1 MSSLFSYGDI
11 KNSPRR
17 SGFDLSNKC
26 AFTAKVGELLPTY
39 WKFCLPGD
47 KFHIS
52 QEWLTRT
59 QPVDT
64 SAFTRIREYYEWF
77 FVPLHLLYRN
87 SNEAIMSMENQPNYA
102 ASGFSSIS
110 FNRNLPWIDLATIS
124 AAVKNVGGSSFSN
137 NYFGLSR
144 SEGFKKLSS
153 YLGYG
158 EIDPAKYSQNYRL
171 SAFPF
176 YAYQKIY
183 QDYYRHSQWEK
194 SKPWTYNCDFWN
206 GEDSTPV
213 ASTVELFTQHP
224 NDSVFELRYANWNK
238 DLWMGS
244 LPNSQ
249 FGDVATVNSIID
261 ASSAKG
267 TVGGSAKVQ
276 GNMPV
281 LFADEDGSV
290 GLYAAGI
297 RKGGIFGA
305 PANGQTV
312 TGYPGGNVPDNTPYF
327 FAHATDK
334 TPVGPNSSPAAIS
347 GSDLTVSLAGQM
359 NAQFSVLQLRAAEAL
374 QKWKEI
380 AQANGQNYA
389 AQVKAHFGVKT
400 NPMQSHRSTRICGFD
415 GSIDI
420 SAVENTNLTSD
431 EAIIRGKGLGGRR
444 INDSSNFTCTEHG
457 ILMCIYHATPLLDYV
472 PTGPDLQLMSTV
484 KGESFPVPEFDSLGM
499 ESLPLAPLMNH
510 KELGGSL
517 TNSYAGYVPRYI
529 SWKTS
534 VDVVRGAF
542 TDTLKSWVAPV
553 DINYMKAFFAGNTD
567 SPEGDGGPLLTY
579 SWFKVNPSVLNPI
592 FGVSVDG
599 TWNTDQLLCNCQFD
613 VKVARNLSYDGM
625 PY

>member
-47 KFHIS
+47 KFNIS
-52 QEWLTRT
+52 QEWFART

-102 ASGFSSIS
+102 ASSSASIN
-110 FNRNLPWIDLATIS
+110 FNRNLPWIDLSTINTAIGNVQSS
-124 AAVKNVGGSSFSN
+124 ASPN
-137 NYFGLSR
+137 NFFGVPR
-144 SEGFKKLSS
+144 SEGFKKLVS

-158 EIDPAKYSQNYRL
+158 ETSPEKYVDNLRC
-171 SAFPF
+171 SAFPL

-194 SKPWTYNCDFWN
+194 SNPWTYNCDFWN

-213 ASTVELFTQHP
+213 ASSLELFTQNP

-238 DLWMGS
+238 DLWMGA

-249 FGDVATVNSIID
+249 FGDVAAVSLGDLDFSTL
-261 ASSAKG
+261 K
-267 TVGGSAKVQ
+267 VGISGSASVT

-281 LFADEDGSV
+281 GYGGKDGMGIRSQSRLYNPVGINDAQQVTTVQEDVNNKENGYLFATGASTFGRIFNPAKINGSELSAQV
-290 GLYAAGI
+290 S
-297 RKGGIFGA
+297 
-305 PANGQTV
+305 GQL
-312 TGYPGGNVPDNTPYF
+312 
-327 FAHATDK
+327 
-334 TPVGPNSSPAAIS
+334 NS
-347 GSDLTVSLAGQM
+347 
-359 NAQFSVLQLRAAEAL
+359 QFSVLQLRAAEAL

-389 AQVKAHFGVKT
+389 AQVKAHFGVST

-431 EAIIRGKGLGGRR
+431 EAIIRGKGLGGQR
-444 INDSSNFTCTEHG
+444 INDPSNFTCTEHG
-457 ILMCIYHATPLLDYV
+457 IIMCIYHATPLLDYV

-499 ESLPLAPLMNH
+499 ESLPML
-510 KELGGSL
+510 SL
-517 TNSYAGYVPRYI
+517 VNSMAIGDIVARSYAGYVPRYI

-553 DINYMKAFFAGNTD
+553 DSDYMHVFFGD
-567 SPEGDGGPLLTY
+567 VVPEQGSPILSYT
-579 SWFKVNPSVLNPI
+579 WFKVNPSVLNPI

-599 TWNTDQLLCNCQFD
+599 SWNTDQLLCNCQFN

>member
-11 KNSPRR
+11 KNTPRR

-52 QEWLTRT
+52 QEWFART

-102 ASGFSSIS
+102 ASSSASIS
-110 FNRNLPWIDLATIS
+110 FNRNLPWI
-124 AAVKNVGGSSFSN
+124 
-137 NYFGLSR
+137 GLSTINSAIGNVQSSASPNNFFGVPR
-144 SEGFKKLSS
+144 SEGFKKLVS

-158 EIDPAKYSQNYRL
+158 ETSPEKYVDNLRC
-171 SAFPF
+171 SAFPL

-213 ASTVELFTQHP
+213 ASTVELFNQNP

-238 DLWMGS
+238 DLWMGA

-249 FGDVATVNSIID
+249 FGDVAGISLGLDT
-261 ASSAKG
+261 SALKVGITG
-267 TVGGSAKVQ
+267 TAPVT

-281 LFADEDGSV
+281 GYGGRDGLGIRSQSRLYNPVGINDAQQVTTVQEEVNNKENGYLFATGTDTFGRISNAAKINGSN
-290 GLYAAGI
+290 LDAQLS
-297 RKGGIFGA
+297 
-305 PANGQTV
+305 GQ
-312 TGYPGGNVPDNTPYF
+312 
-327 FAHATDK
+327 
-334 TPVGPNSSPAAIS
+334 
-347 GSDLTVSLAGQM
+347 L

-389 AQVKAHFGVKT
+389 AQVKAHFGVSA

-431 EAIIRGKGLGGRR
+431 EAIIRGKGLGGQR
-444 INDSSNFTCTEHG
+444 INDPSTFTCTEHG
-457 ILMCIYHATPLLDYV
+457 IIMCIYHATPLLDYV

-484 KGESFPVPEFDSLGM
+484 KGESWPVPEFDSLGM
-499 ESLPLAPLMNH
+499 ESLPML
-510 KELGGSL
+510 SL
-517 TNSYAGYVPRYI
+517 VNSMAVGDVVAHSYAGYVPRYI

-534 VDVVRGAF
+534 IDVVRGAF

-553 DINYMKAFFAGNTD
+553 DSDYMHVFFGNVV
-567 SPEGDGGPLLTY
+567 PEEGGPILSYT
-579 SWFKVNPSVLNPI
+579 WFKVNPSVLNPI
-592 FGVSVDG
+592 FGVAVDG
-599 TWNTDQLLCNCQFD
+599 SWNTDQLLCNCQFN

>member
-11 KNSPRR
+11 KNMPRR

-26 AFTAKVGELLPTY
+26 AFTAKVGELLPVY

-52 QEWLTRT
+52 QEWFART

-102 ASGFSSIS
+102 ASGSTSIS
-110 FNRNLPWIDLATIS
+110 FNRNLPWVDLATINT
-124 AAVKNVGGSSFSN
+124 AIGNVQSSSSPN
-137 NYFGLSR
+137 NFFGVPR
-144 SEGFKKLSS
+144 SEGFKKLAS

-158 EIDPAKYSQNYRL
+158 ETSPEKYVDNLRC

-183 QDYYRHSQWEK
+183 QDYYRHPQWEK

-213 ASTVELFTQHP
+213 DSTVELFTQNP

-249 FGDVATVNSIID
+249 FGDVAAVPVGLDT
-261 ASSAKG
+261 SSAKVTISGEARVRGMLPVVNAQENG
-267 TVGGSAKVQ
+267 T
-276 GNMPV
+276 
-281 LFADEDGSV
+281 LFENQVA
-290 GLYAAGI
+290 I
-297 RKGGIFGA
+297 RGRVEGA
-305 PANGQTV
+305 PSDGQTV
-312 TGYPGGNVPDNTPYF
+312 TVYPNSTSDSARPYL
-327 FAHATDK
+327 FAQATDK
-334 TPVGPNSSPAAIS
+334 SPISAVSDPASIS
-347 GSDLTVSLAGQM
+347 GSSLTGALAGAI

-389 AQVKAHFGVKT
+389 AQVKAHFGVST

-431 EAIIRGKGLGGRR
+431 EAIIRGKGLGGQR
-444 INDSSNFTCTEHG
+444 INDPSNFTCTEHG
-457 ILMCIYHATPLLDYV
+457 IIMCIYHATPLLDYV

-484 KGESFPVPEFDSLGM
+484 KGESWPVPEFDSLGM
-499 ESLPLAPLMNH
+499 ESLPML
-510 KELGGSL
+510 SL
-517 TNSYAGYVPRYI
+517 VNSKAIGDVIARSYAGYVPRYI

-534 VDVVRGAF
+534 IDVVRGAF
-542 TDTLKSWVAPV
+542 TDTLKSWIAPV
-553 DINYMKAFFAGNTD
+553 DSDYMHVFFGD
-567 SPEGDGGPLLTY
+567 VVPEEGSPILSYT
-579 SWFKVNPSVLNPI
+579 WFKVNPSVLNPI
-592 FGVSVDG
+592 FGVAVDG
-599 TWNTDQLLCNCQFD
+599 SWNSDQLLCNCQFN

>member
-47 KFHIS
+47 KFNIS
-52 QEWLTRT
+52 QEWFTRT

-64 SAFTRIREYYEWF
+64 SAFTRVREYYEWF

-102 ASGFSSIS
+102 ASGSSAIS
-110 FNRNLPWIDLATIS
+110 FNRNLPWVDLTTINT
-124 AAVKNVGGSSFSN
+124 AIGNVQSSTSPN
-137 NYFGLSR
+137 NFFGFAR
-144 SEGFKKLSS
+144 SEGFKKLVT

-158 EIDPAKYSQNYRL
+158 ETSPEKYVDNLRC
-171 SAFPF
+171 SAFPL

-213 ASTVELFTQHP
+213 VSTVDLFSQNS

-249 FGDVATVNSIID
+249 FGDVAAVSFVSD
-261 ASSAKG
+261 ASTMKVGVFG
-267 TVGGSAKVQ
+267 TAPVK

-281 LFADEDGSV
+281 GYGGKDGMGIRSQSRLYNPVGIGNAQQVTTVQEEVNNKENGYLFATGTDSFG
-290 GLYAAGI
+290 
-297 RKGGIFGA
+297 RIFN
-305 PANGQTV
+305 PAKIN
-312 TGYPGGNVPDNTPYF
+312 
-327 FAHATDK
+327 
-334 TPVGPNSSPAAIS
+334 
-347 GSDLTVSLAGQM
+347 GSDLDVQLSGQL

-389 AQVKAHFGVKT
+389 AQVKAHFGVTT
-400 NPMQSHRSTRICGFD
+400 NSMQSHRCTRICGFD

-431 EAIIRGKGLGGRR
+431 EAIIRGKGLGGQR
-444 INDSSNFTCTEHG
+444 INDPSDFTCSEHG
-457 ILMCIYHATPLLDYV
+457 IIMCIYHATPLLDYV
-472 PTGPDLQLMSTV
+472 PAGPDLQLMSTV
-484 KGESFPVPEFDSLGM
+484 KGESWPVPEFDSLGM
-499 ESLPLAPLMNH
+499 ESLPMLSLANS
-510 KELGGSL
+510 KAIGDVVAR
-517 TNSYAGYVPRYI
+517 SYAGYVPRYI

-534 VDVVRGAF
+534 IDVVRGAF

-553 DINYMKAFFAGNTD
+553 DSSYMHVFFNNVIPEEG
-567 SPEGDGGPLLTY
+567 SPILSYT
-579 SWFKVNPSVLNPI
+579 WFKVNPSVLNPI

>member
-11 KNSPRR
+11 KNTPRR

-26 AFTAKVGELLPTY
+26 AFTAKIGELLPTY
-39 WKFCLPGD
+39 WKFCMPGD

-52 QEWLTRT
+52 QEWFART

-102 ASGFSSIS
+102 ASGSTSIS
-110 FNRNLPWIDLATIS
+110 FNRNLPWVDLATINNAIGNVQSS
-124 AAVKNVGGSSFSN
+124 ASPN
-137 NYFGLSR
+137 NFFGLAR
-144 SEGFKKLSS
+144 SEGFKKLVS

-158 EIDPAKYSQNYRL
+158 ETSPEKYVDNLRCSV
-171 SAFPF
+171 FPL

-183 QDYYRHSQWEK
+183 QDYYRHSLWEK

-213 ASTVELFTQHP
+213 ASTLDLFSQNP

-249 FGDVATVNSIID
+249 FGDVAAVSVGFDT
-261 ASSAKG
+261 SSAKVTISGEARVRGMLPVVNAQENG
-267 TVGGSAKVQ
+267 TLIENQVA
-276 GNMPV
+276 
-281 LFADEDGSV
+281 
-290 GLYAAGI
+290 I
-297 RKGGIFGA
+297 RGRVEGA
-305 PANGQTV
+305 PSNGQTV
-312 TGYPGGNVPDNTPYF
+312 TVYPNSTSDSARPYL
-327 FAHATDK
+327 FAQATDK
-334 TPVGPNSSPAAIS
+334 SPISAVSDPASINGSS
-347 GSDLTVSLAGQM
+347 LTGALAGSI

-389 AQVKAHFGVKT
+389 AQVKAHFGVST
-400 NPMQSHRSTRICGFD
+400 NSLHSHRSTRICGFD

-431 EAIIRGKGLGGRR
+431 EAIIRGKGLGGQR
-444 INDSSNFTCTEHG
+444 IDDPSTFTCTEHG
-457 ILMCIYHATPLLDYV
+457 IIMCIYHATPLLDYV

-484 KGESFPVPEFDSLGM
+484 KGESWPVPEFDSLGM
-499 ESLPLAPLMNH
+499 ESLPML
-510 KELGGSL
+510 SL
-517 TNSYAGYVPRYI
+517 VNSKVIGDVVARSYAGYVPRYI

-534 VDVVRGAF
+534 IDVVRGAF
-542 TDTLKSWVAPV
+542 TDTLKSWVAPI
-553 DINYMKAFFAGNTD
+553 DSDYMHVFFGD
-567 SPEGDGGPLLTY
+567 VVPEEGSPTLSYT
-579 SWFKVNPSVLNPI
+579 WFKVNPSVLNPI
-592 FGVSVDG
+592 FGVAVNGS
-599 TWNTDQLLCNCQFD
+599 WNTDQLLCNCQFN
-613 VKVARNLSYDGM
+613 VKVARDLSYDGM

>member
-11 KNSPRR
+11 KNTPRR

-47 KFHIS
+47 KFNIS
-52 QEWLTRT
+52 QEWFART

-102 ASGFSSIS
+102 ASSSASIS
-110 FNRNLPWIDLATIS
+110 FNRNLPWVDLATINT
-124 AAVKNVGGSSFSN
+124 AIGNVQSSSSPN
-137 NYFGLSR
+137 NFFGVPR
-144 SEGFKKLSS
+144 SEGFKKLVS

-158 EIDPAKYSQNYRL
+158 ETSPEKYVDNLRC
-171 SAFPF
+171 SAFPL

-183 QDYYRHSQWEK
+183 QDHYRHSQWEK

-213 ASTVELFTQHP
+213 ASTVELFTQNP

-238 DLWMGS
+238 DLWMGA

-249 FGDVATVNSIID
+249 FGDVAGISLGLD
-261 ASSAKG
+261 ASTLKVDVTG
-267 TVGGSAKVQ
+267 TALVK

-281 LFADEDGSV
+281 GYAGRDGMGLRSQSRLYNPVGVNDAQQVTTVQEEINNKENGYLFATGTDTFGRIFNAAKINGSE
-290 GLYAAGI
+290 L
-297 RKGGIFGA
+297 
-305 PANGQTV
+305 NTQLSGQ
-312 TGYPGGNVPDNTPYF
+312 
-327 FAHATDK
+327 
-334 TPVGPNSSPAAIS
+334 
-347 GSDLTVSLAGQM
+347 L

-389 AQVKAHFGVKT
+389 AQVKAHFGIST

-431 EAIIRGKGLGGRR
+431 EAIIRGKGLGGQR
-444 INDSSNFTCTEHG
+444 INDPSNFTCTEHG
-457 ILMCIYHATPLLDYV
+457 IIMCIYHATPLLDYV

-484 KGESFPVPEFDSLGM
+484 KGESWPVPEFDSLGM
-499 ESLPLAPLMNH
+499 ESLPML
-510 KELGGSL
+510 SL
-517 TNSYAGYVPRYI
+517 VNSMAIGDVVARSYAGYVPRYI

-534 VDVVRGAF
+534 IDVVRGAF

-553 DINYMKAFFAGNTD
+553 DSDYMHVFFGD
-567 SPEGDGGPLLTY
+567 VVPEEGSPILSYT
-579 SWFKVNPSVLNPI
+579 WFKVNPSVLNPI
-592 FGVSVDG
+592 FGVVVNGS
-599 TWNTDQLLCNCQFD
+599 WNTDQLLCNCQFN

>member
-11 KNSPRR
+11 KNTPRR

-52 QEWLTRT
+52 QEWFART

-102 ASGFSSIS
+102 ASSSASIS
-110 FNRNLPWIDLATIS
+110 FNRNLPWVDLATINT
-124 AAVKNVGGSSFSN
+124 AIGNVQSSSSPN
-137 NYFGLSR
+137 NFFGVPR
-144 SEGFKKLSS
+144 SEGFKKLVS

-158 EIDPAKYSQNYRL
+158 ETSPEKYVDNLRC
-171 SAFPF
+171 SAFPL

-183 QDYYRHSQWEK
+183 QDYYRHSLWEK

-213 ASTVELFTQHP
+213 ASSVELFTQNP

-249 FGDVATVNSIID
+249 FGDVAAVSLGLD
-261 ASSAKG
+261 ASTMKIGVTG
-267 TVGGSAKVQ
+267 TALVR

-281 LFADEDGSV
+281 GYGGKDGMGIRSQSRLYNPVGINDAQQVTTVQEEVNNKENGYLFATGTDTFGRISN
-290 GLYAAGI
+290 AAKI
-297 RKGGIFGA
+297 
-305 PANGQTV
+305 N
-312 TGYPGGNVPDNTPYF
+312 
-327 FAHATDK
+327 
-334 TPVGPNSSPAAIS
+334 
-347 GSDLTVSLAGQM
+347 GSDLNAQLSGQLD
-359 NAQFSVLQLRAAEAL
+359 AQFSVLQLRAAEAL

-389 AQVKAHFGVKT
+389 AQVKAHFGVST

-431 EAIIRGKGLGGRR
+431 EAIIRGKGLGGQR
-444 INDSSNFTCTEHG
+444 INDPSTFTCTEHG
-457 ILMCIYHATPLLDYV
+457 IIMCIYHATPLLDYV

-484 KGESFPVPEFDSLGM
+484 KGESWPVPEFDSLGM
-499 ESLPLAPLMNH
+499 ESLPML
-510 KELGGSL
+510 SL
-517 TNSYAGYVPRYI
+517 VNSKAIGDVVARSYAGYVPRYI

-534 VDVVRGAF
+534 IDVVRGAF

-553 DINYMKAFFAGNTD
+553 DSDYMHVFFGD
-567 SPEGDGGPLLTY
+567 VVPEEGSPILSYT
-579 SWFKVNPSVLNPI
+579 WFKVNSSVLNPI
-592 FGVSVDG
+592 FGVAVDG
-599 TWNTDQLLCNCQFD
+599 SWNTDQLLCNCQFN

>member
-11 KNSPRR
+11 KNTPRR

-52 QEWLTRT
+52 QEWFTRT

-64 SAFTRIREYYEWF
+64 SAFTRVREYYEWF

-102 ASGFSSIS
+102 ASGSSSIS
-110 FNRNLPWIDLATIS
+110 FNRNLPWVDLSTINT
-124 AAVKNVGGSSFSN
+124 AIGNVESSSSPN
-137 NYFGLSR
+137 NFFGVAR
-144 SEGFKKLSS
+144 SEGFKKLVS

-158 EIDPAKYSQNYRL
+158 ETSPEKYVDNLRC
-171 SAFPF
+171 SAFPL

-213 ASTVELFTQHP
+213 VSSLELFNKNP

-249 FGDVATVNSIID
+249 FGDVASVSVGFDT
-261 ASSAKG
+261 SSAKVAISGEARVRGMLPVVNAQENG
-267 TVGGSAKVQ
+267 TLIENQVA
-276 GNMPV
+276 
-281 LFADEDGSV
+281 
-290 GLYAAGI
+290 I
-297 RKGGIFGA
+297 RGRVEGA
-305 PANGQTV
+305 PSNGQTV
-312 TGYPGGNVPDNTPYF
+312 TVYPNSTSDSARPYL
-327 FAHATDK
+327 FAQATDK
-334 TPVGPNSSPAAIS
+334 SPISAVSNPASIS
-347 GSDLTVSLAGQM
+347 GSSLTGTLAGSI

-389 AQVKAHFGVKT
+389 AQVKAHFGVST

-431 EAIIRGKGLGGRR
+431 EAIIRGKGLGGQR
-444 INDSSNFTCTEHG
+444 INDPSTFTFTEHG
-457 ILMCIYHATPLLDYV
+457 IIMCIYHATPLLDYV

-484 KGESFPVPEFDSLGM
+484 KGESWPVPEFDSLGM
-499 ESLPLAPLMNH
+499 ESLPML
-510 KELGGSL
+510 SL
-517 TNSYAGYVPRYI
+517 VNSRAIGDVVARSYAGYVPRYI

-534 VDVVRGAF
+534 IDVVRGAF

-553 DINYMKAFFAGNTD
+553 DSAYMRVFFGEVVPEED
-567 SPEGDGGPLLTY
+567 SPILSFT
-579 SWFKVNPSVLNPI
+579 WFKVNPSVLNPI
-592 FGVSVDG
+592 FGVAVDG
-599 TWNTDQLLCNCQFD
+599 SWNSDQLLCNCQFN

>member
-11 KNSPRR
+11 KNTPRR

-52 QEWLTRT
+52 QEWFART

-64 SAFTRIREYYEWF
+64 SAFTRVREYYEWF

-102 ASGFSSIS
+102 ASGSASIS
-110 FNRNLPWIDLATIS
+110 FNRNLPWIDLATINTAIGNVQS
-124 AAVKNVGGSSFSN
+124 STSPKNF
-137 NYFGLSR
+137 FGVPR
-144 SEGFKKLSS
+144 SEGFKKLVS

-158 EIDPAKYSQNYRL
+158 ETSPEKYVDNLRC
-171 SAFPF
+171 SAFPL

-213 ASTVELFTQHP
+213 VSSVDLFTQNP

-249 FGDVATVNSIID
+249 FGDVASVSVGFDT
-261 ASSAKG
+261 SSAKVTISGEARVRGMLPVVNAQENG
-267 TVGGSAKVQ
+267 TLIENQVA
-276 GNMPV
+276 
-281 LFADEDGSV
+281 
-290 GLYAAGI
+290 I
-297 RKGGIFGA
+297 RGRVEGA
-305 PANGQTV
+305 PSNGQTV
-312 TGYPGGNVPDNTPYF
+312 TVYPNATSDSARPYL
-327 FAHATDK
+327 FAQATDK
-334 TPVGPNSSPAAIS
+334 SPISAVSDPASIS
-347 GSDLTVSLAGQM
+347 GSSLTGALAGSI

-389 AQVKAHFGVKT
+389 AQVKAHFGVST

-431 EAIIRGKGLGGRR
+431 EAIIRGKGLGGQR
-444 INDSSNFTCTEHG
+444 INDPSTFTCTEHG
-457 ILMCIYHATPLLDYV
+457 IIMCIYHATPLLDYV

-484 KGESFPVPEFDSLGM
+484 KGESWPVPEFDSLGM
-499 ESLPLAPLMNH
+499 ESLPML
-510 KELGGSL
+510 SL
-517 TNSYAGYVPRYI
+517 VNSKAIGDVVARSYAGYVPRYI

-534 VDVVRGAF
+534 TDVVRGAF

-553 DINYMKAFFAGNTD
+553 DSDYMHVFFGD
-567 SPEGDGGPLLTY
+567 VVPEEGSSILSYT
-579 SWFKVNPSVLNPI
+579 WFKVNPSVLNPI
-592 FGVSVDG
+592 FGVAVDG
-599 TWNTDQLLCNCQFD
+599 TWNTDQLLCNCQFN

>member
-11 KNSPRR
+11 KNTPRR

-26 AFTAKVGELLPTY
+26 AFTAKVGELLPIY

-47 KFHIS
+47 KFNIS
-52 QEWLTRT
+52 QEWFART

-102 ASGFSSIS
+102 ASGSASIS
-110 FNRNLPWIDLATIS
+110 FNRNLPWVDLATINTAIGNVQSS
-124 AAVKNVGGSSFSN
+124 ASPN
-137 NYFGLSR
+137 NFFGFPR
-144 SEGFKKLSS
+144 SEGFKKLVS

-158 EIDPAKYSQNYRL
+158 ETSPEKYVDNLRC
-171 SAFPF
+171 SAFPL

-183 QDYYRHSQWEK
+183 QDYYRNSQWEK
-194 SKPWTYNCDFWN
+194 NKPWTYNCDFWN

-213 ASTVELFTQHP
+213 ASTVELFTKNP

-238 DLWMGS
+238 DLWMGA

-249 FGDVATVNSIID
+249 FGDVAAVSIDSDFSKAKASVTGTANVSGSMGVVYGDVNGY
-261 ASSAKG
+261 ASDY
-267 TVGGSAKVQ
+267 V
-276 GNMPV
+276 
-281 LFADEDGSV
+281 
-290 GLYAAGI
+290 AGI
-297 RKGGIFGA
+297 RGGGITGA

-312 TGYPGGNVPDNTPYF
+312 TAYPAGNLPSDYPYF
-327 FAHATDK
+327 YAKGSANTSVGVIANPAH
-334 TPVGPNSSPAAIS
+334 IS
-347 GSDLTVSLAGQM
+347 GSDLTVSLSGQLSS
-359 NAQFSVLQLRAAEAL
+359 QFSVLQLRAAEAL

-389 AQVKAHFGVKT
+389 AQVKAHFGVST

-431 EAIIRGKGLGGRR
+431 EAIIRGKGLGGQR
-444 INDSSNFTCTEHG
+444 INDPSTFTCTEHG
-457 ILMCIYHATPLLDYV
+457 IIMCIYHATPLLDYV

-484 KGESFPVPEFDSLGM
+484 KGESWPVPEFDSLGM
-499 ESLPLAPLMNH
+499 ESLPML
-510 KELGGSL
+510 SL
-517 TNSYAGYVPRYI
+517 VNSMAIGDIVARSYAGYVPRYI

-534 VDVVRGAF
+534 IDVVRGAF
-542 TDTLKSWVAPV
+542 TGTLKSWVAPV
-553 DINYMKAFFAGNTD
+553 DSDYMHVFFGD
-567 SPEGDGGPLLTY
+567 VVPEEGSPILSYT
-579 SWFKVNPSVLNPI
+579 WFKVNPSVLNPI
-592 FGVSVDG
+592 FGVAVDG
-599 TWNTDQLLCNCQFD
+599 SWDTDQLLCNCQFN

>member
-26 AFTAKVGELLPTY
+26 AFTAKVGELLPVF

-47 KFHIS
+47 NFNIS
-52 QEWLTRT
+52 QEWFTRT

-64 SAFTRIREYYEWF
+64 SAFTRLREYYEWF

-102 ASGFSSIS
+102 ASGSSSIS
-110 FNRNLPWIDLATIS
+110 FNRNLPWVDLSTINT
-124 AAVKNVGGSSFSN
+124 AIGNVQSSTSPLNF
-137 NYFGLSR
+137 FGISR
-144 SEGFKKLSS
+144 SEGFKKLVS

-158 EIDPAKYSQNYRL
+158 ETSPEKYVDNLRC
-171 SAFPF
+171 SAFPL

-183 QDYYRHSQWEK
+183 QDYFRHSQWEK

-213 ASTVELFTQHP
+213 TATVDLFSQNP

-249 FGDVATVNSIID
+249 FGDVAGVSVGFDT
-261 ASSAKG
+261 SSAKVSISG
-267 TVGGSAKVQ
+267 EARVRG
-276 GNMPV
+276 MLPV
-281 LFADEDGSV
+281 VNAQEDGT
-290 GLYAAGI
+290 LFENQIGI
-297 RKGGIFGA
+297 RGRVEGA
-305 PANGQTV
+305 PSNGQTV
-312 TGYPGGNVPDNTPYF
+312 TVYPNATSDSARPYL
-327 FAHATDK
+327 FAQATDK
-334 TPVGPNSSPAAIS
+334 SPISSISDPASIS
-347 GSDLTVSLAGQM
+347 GSSLSGSLAGEL

-389 AQVKAHFGVKT
+389 AQVKAHFGVST

-431 EAIIRGKGLGGRR
+431 EAIIRGKGLGGQR
-444 INDSSNFTCTEHG
+444 INDPSDFKCTEHG
-457 ILMCIYHATPLLDYV
+457 IIMCIYHATPLLDYV
-472 PTGPDLQLMSTV
+472 PSGPDLQLMSTV
-484 KGESFPVPEFDSLGM
+484 KGESWPVPEFDSLGM
-499 ESLPLAPLMNH
+499 ESLPML
-510 KELGGSL
+510 SL
-517 TNSYAGYVPRYI
+517 VNSKAIGDVVAHSYAGYVPRYI

-542 TDTLKSWVAPV
+542 TDTLKSWVAPI
-553 DINYMKAFFAGNTD
+553 DSAYMHVFF
-567 SPEGDGGPLLTY
+567 GDVVPDGSSSVLSYT
-579 SWFKVNPSVLNPI
+579 WFKINPSVLNPI
-592 FGVSVDG
+592 FGVAVDG
-599 TWNTDQLLCNCQFD
+599 TWNTDQLLCNCQFG